1 MNICLKGYKPNSGE
15 KVTVIKEVKDTY
27 RWIYVTKN
35 LDGNEITETE
45 IIWARDAKDKLV
57 RVSNWKGDK
66 DKSDEVY
73 VKWKFLIINL
83 IVRLMTIERY
93 DCNWIFSKSYSLW

>member
-45 IIWARDAKDKLV
+45 II
-57 RVSNWKGDK
+57 
-66 DKSDEVY
+66 
-73 VKWKFLIINL
+73 
-83 IVRLMTIERY
+83 
-93 DCNWIFSKSYSLW
+93 